1 MAKDVDLG
9 PELEKVVADLVA
21 SGRFASRHALLE
33 EGARLV
39 VEHSRQL
46 DALDAAIEAGIADEE
61 AGRLLGTEELVDHLH
76 RQLSKRSAA

>member
-21 SGRFASRHALLE
+21 SGRFASRSALLE

-39 VEHSRQL
+39 VAHNRQL
-46 DALDAAIEAGIADEE
+46 DALDTAIEAGIADEK
-61 AGRLLGTEELVDHLH
+61 AGRLIGTEELLDHLH